1 MIAKA
6 PAGAGEGGGG
16 WWDVVVSFPK
26 RVYMFSTVQI
36 AVQTITFSLTVTA
49 RHLQAYGKC

>member
-6 PAGAGEGGGG
+6 PGAGEGGG
-16 WWDVVVSFPK
+16 DVVVSFPK